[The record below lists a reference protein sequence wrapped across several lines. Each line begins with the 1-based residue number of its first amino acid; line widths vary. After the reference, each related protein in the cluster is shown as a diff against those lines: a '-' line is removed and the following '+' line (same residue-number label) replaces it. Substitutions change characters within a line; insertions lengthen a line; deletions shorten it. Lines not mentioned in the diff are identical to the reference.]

1 MWMWL
6 PPFPYETVVK
16 VLSFGRNV
24 FCVCARRGETFKGLR
39 RC

>member
-1 MWMWL
+1 MDVAAA
-6 PPFPYETVVK
+6 PPYETVVK

-24 FCVCARRGETFKGLR
+24 FVCVREGGRRFKGLR

>member
-24 FCVCARRGETFKGLR
+24 FLCVCEKGGDV
-39 RC
+39 